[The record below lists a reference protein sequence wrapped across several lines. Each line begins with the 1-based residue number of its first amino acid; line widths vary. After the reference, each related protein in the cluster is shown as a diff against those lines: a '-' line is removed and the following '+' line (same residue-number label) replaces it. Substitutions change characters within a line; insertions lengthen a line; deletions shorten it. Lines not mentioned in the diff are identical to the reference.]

1 MIEVI
6 NRASGQKEREIVYG
20 GAAIAWLYGGS
31 TLGKTLAHLSA
42 RLPFVSA
49 FYGWLMKQPSSKK
62 KIAPFIEKFQV
73 DASEFK
79 NDTFNS
85 FNDFFIRELKV
96 EARPISPSRF
106 VCPADG
112 RYRFFQNIDL
122 SEGFYVKG
130 QKFILTELLKDK
142 NLADKYSG
150 GTMVIARLCPFDYH
164 RFHFPHDNTPSE
176 SKLING
182 FLYSVNPIALKKD
195 IDIFTQNKRKMTQ
208 LVSSFGTSLYIE
220 VGATNVGSIV
230 ETYLPNVPAKKGDE
244 KGYFEFGASALIL
257 LFEPGMIT
265 LDKDLIELSKDMNE
279 VHCLMGQ
286 SLGS

>member
-6 NRASGQKEREIVYG
+6 NRASGQKECEIVYG

-96 EARPISPSRF
+96 EARPLSPPVLF
-106 VCPADG
+106 
-112 RYRFFQNIDL
+112 
-122 SEGFYVKG
+122 
-130 QKFILTELLKDK
+130 
-142 NLADKYSG
+142 
-150 GTMVIARLCPFDYH
+150 ARLMVATVF
-164 RFHFPHDNTPSE
+164 FKT
-176 SKLING
+176 LINPT
-182 FLYSVNPIALKKD
+182 V
-195 IDIFTQNKRKMTQ
+195 FTLRVRN
-208 LVSSFGTSLYIE
+208 L
-220 VGATNVGSIV
+220 N
-230 ETYLPNVPAKKGDE
+230 
-244 KGYFEFGASALIL
+244 
-257 LFEPGMIT
+257 
-265 LDKDLIELSKDMNE
+265 
-279 VHCLMGQ
+279 
-286 SLGS
+286 